1 MFHLE
6 IPPLHRGRPRV
17 LEAMSLDLP
26 RGSVTAVVGPNGAGK
41 STLLRAIAGLGHE
54 AVTIRDGTRI
64 LGRREIGFL
73 PQAFEVRSDLSVL
86 DCILLGRREDM
97 RWRVTPEAI
106 ASAHALLADFKLGD
120 LSARPMTA
128 LSGGQQQRV
137 LLVQRIYRGSAL
149 MALDEPTS
157 ALDLHH
163 QLSSLAALRS
173 HARTTGAAVIAA
185 LHDLTLAAR
194 YCDTVLLLA
203 DGRMICHAPPEAAL
217 SPELVGKY
225 WQIAPEF
232 LQDRDGHLV
241 VVPHAIEQDVGEN
254 CAERHERSILPST
267 QAVQFQGFRVAK

>member
-1 MFHLE
+1 M
-6 IPPLHRGRPRV
+6 
-17 LEAMSLDLP
+17 LEAMTLDLP

-54 AVTIRDGTRI
+54 AVTIRDGTCN

-106 ASAHALLADFKLGD
+106 ASAHALLAHFKLGD

-173 HARTTGAAVIAA
+173 HAQRAGAAVIAA

-194 YCDTVLLLA
+194 YCDAVVLLA
-203 DGRMICHAPPEAAL
+203 EGRMICHAPPEAAL
-217 SPELVGKY
+217 SSELVGKH

-232 LQDRDGHLV
+232 LRDRDGHLV
-241 VVPHAIEQDVGEN
+241 VVPHAIEHDLGGT
-254 CAERHERSILPST
+254 CAERPDRRMVQFD
-267 QAVQFQGFRVAK
+267 QAVQFQGFRAAE